1 MNSVCVLFLQK
12 PAKQPAENI
21 LGRVQA
27 RREQTPQTVEP
38 GGGGGGGRGGGEDA
52 ADLESKAEK
61 TQQHPA
67 RGVFFG
73 PLVSLG
79 KISNED
85 CEY

>member
-1 MNSVCVLFLQK
+1 MVLLQK
-12 PAKQPAENI
+12 PVKQPAENI

-38 GGGGGGGRGGGEDA
+38 GGGGGGGGGEDA
-52 ADLESKAEK
+52 AELESKAEK

-85 CEY
+85 CEH

>member
-1 MNSVCVLFLQK
+1 M
-12 PAKQPAENI
+12 
-21 LGRVQA
+21 
-27 RREQTPQTVEP
+27 EP
-38 GGGGGGGRGGGEDA
+38 GGGGGGGED

-85 CEY
+85 CEH